1 MNIIIICT
9 DHKRNQIALEYFSK
23 ISFVKIIKIYVVK
36 KKEPEIPKAPKKLRT
51 KLKKLWKLHF
61 YKRFEAENRRFKFTI
76 KENFNQEKV
85 EFINDLKKIFKDKN
99 FFKKN
104 KIDLCFTSGIPI
116 LKKEY
121 LKILPKYILNLH
133 LGLLPHYK
141 GSITMFWPFLLLEP
155 QMAGTTYHL
164 LNKNVD
170 NKNLKIDTGE
180 IIHQNKPKLRF
191 GYSMHDVAA
200 EAILAA
206 MRDLKKVFLHLRQR
220 IKKNTPVKID
230 KSLETR
236 GKLFK
241 KSDWKPHMLEIIYK
255 TFNDKIVDMYLRK
268 EIFGKEIKIKKL

>member
-9 DHKRNQIALEYFSK
+9 DHKRNQIALKYFSK
-23 ISFVKIIKIYVVK
+23 INFVKIIKIYVVK
-36 KKEPEIPKAPKKLRT
+36 KKEPEIPIAPKKLNIR
-51 KLKKLWKLHF
+51 LKKLWKLHF
-61 YKRFEAENRRFKFTI
+61 NKRFEAENKRFKFSI
-76 KENFNQEKV
+76 KENFDEKKV
-85 EFINDLKKIFKDKN
+85 EYINDLNKILKDKN
-99 FFKKN
+99 LFKK

-116 LKKEY
+116 LKKEI

-133 LGLLPHYK
+133 LGLIPHYK

-164 LNKNVD
+164 INKKVN

-206 MRDLKKVFLHLRQR
+206 MRDLKKVFLYLRQR
-220 IKKNTPVKID
+220 IKKNTPVRID

-241 KSDWKPHMLEIIYK
+241 KSDWKPEMLEIIYN

-268 EIFGKEIKIKKL
+268 QIFGKKIKIKKL